1 MITIKD
7 IIDFT
12 ETFAPLDTQMD
23 FDNSGLLVGD
33 SDTEVSKVLVTLD
46 ITNEVVDEAVELGAE
61 LIISHHPVIFSP
73 LKKIHR
79 SEAVYKLIRNGID
92 ALCLHTN
99 LDLSPE
105 FGVNTCLADAVGVK
119 NYMFADGECLLI
131 GELDVETTTEDFAQT
146 VKTALNCNGVR
157 FTNGDKKIKTVAI
170 CSGSGGDYAP
180 LAKEYNADVL
190 LTGEIKHNQI
200 LDANK
205 VDIAVVDGSHYR
217 TEDIVIEPLCKKL
230 AEKFPQVEF
239 VKSTVFSDNLK
250 FL

>member
-7 IIDFT
+7 ILNFT
-12 ETFAPLDTQMD
+12 ETFASLDTQMD

-33 SDTEVSKVLVTLD
+33 CDTTVTKAMVTLD
-46 ITNEVVDEAVELGAE
+46 ITNEVIDEAVKLGAE

-73 LKKIHR
+73 LKKIQR
-79 SEAVYKLIRNGID
+79 NDVVYKLISNGID
-92 ALCLHTN
+92 ALCLPTN

-105 FGVNTCLADAVGVK
+105 FGVNTCLADAGGVE

-131 GELDVETTTEDFAQT
+131 GELKEETTAEKFAQT
-146 VKTALNCNGVR
+146 VKDNLCCNGVR
-157 FTNGDKKIKTVAI
+157 YTKGDKTVKNVAI

-180 LAKEYNADVL
+180 LAKAYNADVL

-200 LDANK
+200 LEANK
-205 VDIAVVDGSHYR
+205 IDISVVDASHYR

-230 AEKFPQVEF
+230 SEKFPDVEF
-239 VKSTVFSDNLK
+239 VKSKTFSDNLN
-250 FL
+250 FV

>member
-1 MITIKD
+1 MITTKD

-33 SDTEVSKVLVTLD
+33 FDTKITKVLVTLD
-46 ITNEVVDEAVELGAE
+46 ITNEVMEEAVKLGAE

-73 LKKIHR
+73 LKKISR
-79 SEAVYKLIRNGID
+79 NSVVYKLINSGTD

-99 LDLSPE
+99 LDLSPK
-105 FGVNTCLADAVGVK
+105 FGVNICLAEAVGVTD
-119 NYMFADGECLLI
+119 YMFAEGECLLI
-131 GELDVETTTEDFAQT
+131 GKLKEETTAKDFAQN
-146 VKTALNCNGVR
+146 VKNALNCNGVR
-157 FTNGDKKIKTVAI
+157 YTNGNKIVKTVAI

-180 LAKEYNADVL
+180 LAKNYNADVL

-200 LDANK
+200 LEANK
-205 VDIAVVDGSHYR
+205 IDIAVIDASHYR
-217 TEDIVIEPLCKKL
+217 TEDTVIEPLCKKL
-230 AEKFPQVEF
+230 AEKFPEAEF
-239 VKSTVFSDNLK
+239 VKSKVFSANLD